1 MEKIVMHVSDL
12 LSASDIAIL
21 CSHQEGFWNVI
32 LEGMSAGLPLIVTD
46 VEGNREA
53 VVAGETGLIV
63 PPHDPLG
70 LGAAIIHLAQHPEV
84 RQRFGIAGR
93 KLVESKFTL
102 QACVAQYDALYRG
115 LLNRKVPNEF
125 SEMDSMA
132 G

>member
-1 MEKIVMHVSDL
+1 L
-12 LSASDIAIL
+12 L
-21 CSHQEGFWNVI
+21 N
-32 LEGMSAGLPLIVTD
+32 
-46 VEGNREA
+46 
-53 VVAGETGLIV
+53 
-63 PPHDPLG
+63 
-70 LGAAIIHLAQHPEV
+70 PEV

>member
-1 MEKIVMHVSDL
+1 MHVSDL

-46 VEGNREA
+46 VGGNREA

-63 PPHDPLG
+63 PPHDPLR
-70 LGAAIIHLAQHPEV
+70 LAAAIIHLAQHPEV

-93 KLVESKFTL
+93 KLVESSSRCKLALRRAMRFTE
-102 QACVAQYDALYRG
+102 VY
-115 LLNRKVPNEF
+115 
-125 SEMDSMA
+125 
-132 G
+132 